1 MTLDPRTCKCASI
14 STIQDSALSLFFAST
29 TLGKTFC
36 GCLNDTSCYFSTIIL
51 SYKLLKD
58 VEQVF
63 SLEESSIMT
72 RQDFQRE
79 VNDFT
84 PLPGSGNDVSGA
96 LNAIRDYG
104 KFSQI
109 VSTIKINFQA
119 FQQRMGGDRTTK
131 FRLFWS
137 SSPMIYLLKI
147 ITAAFWMSRVSSSHF
162 LLTLTFQF

>member
-1 MTLDPRTCKCASI
+1 M
-14 STIQDSALSLFFAST
+14 
-29 TLGKTFC
+29 
-36 GCLNDTSCYFSTIIL
+36 
-51 SYKLLKD
+51 
-58 VEQVF
+58 F

-72 RQDFQRE
+72 KQDFQRE
-79 VNDFT
+79 VNDFA